1 MPSPIDDSLLR
12 GVKKLQLM
20 FNFLADLNRKWWPTE
35 GGLLSYVSG
44 KLQLSDGGVLEK
56 AEGVLG
62 TRRWILGSR
71 WELQQI
77 GGLIA
82 GMQRRMLWSH
92 GENVLRCRR
101 I

>member
-1 MPSPIDDSLLR
+1 MPSPVDESLLR

-20 FNFLADLNRKWWPTE
+20 FDFLADLNRKRWPTE

-44 KLQLSDGGVLEK
+44 KLQLSDGAVLEK

-77 GGLIA
+77 GGFIV